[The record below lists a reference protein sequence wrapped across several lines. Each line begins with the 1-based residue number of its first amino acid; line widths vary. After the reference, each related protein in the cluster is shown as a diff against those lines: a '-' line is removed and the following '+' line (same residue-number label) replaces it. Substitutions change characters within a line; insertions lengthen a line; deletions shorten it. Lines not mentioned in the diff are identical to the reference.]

1 MAQSGDEKL
10 KLLIVDD
17 ETDNLDLLYRIF
29 RQQYQ
34 VFRAD
39 SAFKALDILKEQGE
53 MAIIISDQ
61 RMPRM
66 KGTELLSRTVEPY
79 PDTIRIV
86 LTGYTDAEDLVEAIN
101 TGQVFK
107 FVTKPWKTPDLQ
119 AIVKQAAETYR
130 AIKQRTDDLRRALR
144 RESVSNSI
152 NSAIRESL
160 DVNQMLH
167 AIAETFGRIFV
178 AEVSVLIMSRPVS
191 EESSPVTVLPNPDL
205 ICYKQT
211 SSSSPTLQEEDDPH
225 LLGCV
230 RASLLQTG
238 QERGTIRQQTVTIPN
253 LTLSESQPESQNLDE
268 HALTYDQ
275 LILPLKYQHS
285 LLAELVLMKQLP
297 AQWDSDDIDLIG
309 LMTEQAAL
317 AISQAQLHQQIQRQ
331 SKRMQAELA
340 VARQIQTNLLRQQW
354 QAPDNVKISACCRPA
369 QEVGGD
375 FFEVYI
381 HPKGEVWLAV
391 GDVSGKGVPAALLM
405 ASAISVLRRELYQD
419 SPSDP
424 DVIMRNLNSSLM
436 DSLIGSNCFIT
447 MTLARYTLSN
457 NGLTYANAGHI
468 YPMVWSQPQVEKQL
482 MHLDSHAS
490 ACEPNYLTQRG
501 VPLGILAEWS
511 ASAGQLQMT
520 SGDILL
526 LASDGITEATVPIQL
541 VTPAPIA
548 QPVDAASPPSL
559 SHKPRSTDE
568 FTMLRQ
574 SGLWQLLLQERGQ
587 LNLDN
592 ILDILKVGHNLQE
605 DDQTLLSMEIL

>member
-39 SAFKALDILKEQGE
+39 SAFKALEILAEHGE
-53 MAIIISDQ
+53 MAVIISDQ

-86 LTGYTDAEDLVEAIN
+86 LTGFTDAEDLVEAIN

-107 FVTKPWKTPDLQ
+107 FISKPWKTPDLQ

-152 NSAIRESL
+152 HSAIRESL

-167 AIAETFGRIFV
+167 AVAETFGRIFM
-178 AEVSVLIMSRPVS
+178 AEVSVLVMSASASTEPTPPS
-191 EESSPVTVLPNPDL
+191 IPKTPNL
-205 ICYKQT
+205 ICYKRAT
-211 SSSSPTLQEEDDPH
+211 PTSPTLKESGDPH
-225 LLGCV
+225 LLSCV
-230 RASLLQTG
+230 QSSLLQTG
-238 QERGTIRQQTVTIPN
+238 EQPGTIRQQTVTIPN
-253 LTLSESQPESQNLDE
+253 VMPSTLQVSDE

-285 LLAELVLMKQLP
+285 LLAELVLMKQFP
-297 AQWDSDDIDLIG
+297 DQWNSDDIELIG

-317 AISQAQLHQQIQRQ
+317 AISQAQLYQQIQRQ
-331 SKRMQAELA
+331 SQRMQAELA

-354 QAPDNVKISACCRPA
+354 QAPEGVQISACCRPA

-375 FFEVYI
+375 FFEVYV

-419 SPSDP
+419 SPSEP
-424 DVIMRNLNSSLM
+424 DVMMRNLNSSLM

-457 NGLTYANAGHI
+457 NQLAYANAGHI
-468 YPMVWSQPQVEKQL
+468 YPMVWSQAQVAKHLGQL
-482 MHLDSHAS
+482 EPDSS
-490 ACEPNYLTQRG
+490 PLEPNYLTQRG

-511 ASAGQLQMT
+511 AAAGQLQMAA
-520 SGDILL
+520 GDILL
-526 LASDGITEATVPIQL
+526 LASDGITEATVPTRLISTAL
-541 VTPAPIA
+541 LA
-548 QPVDAASPPSL
+548 QAVDPASPLPS
-559 SHKPRSTDE
+559 SHPLGSSDE

-574 SGLWQLLLQERGQ
+574 SGLWQLLLQAKGQ

-592 ILDILKVGHNLQE
+592 ILDILKIGHNLQE